1 MKVIEL
7 EKVSAR
13 YMQIFRQFVNK
24 FTANDICSF
33 LNKDNLTQPT
43 QMHLS
48 QKQQTFSQFVFAFL
62 KFVLNFEHFQKK
74 MNLRVDV
81 FPKLRTPKGVVR

>member
-1 MKVIEL
+1 M
-7 EKVSAR
+7 
-13 YMQIFRQFVNK
+13 
-24 FTANDICSF
+24 TCSF

-74 MNLRVDV
+74 INLRVDV